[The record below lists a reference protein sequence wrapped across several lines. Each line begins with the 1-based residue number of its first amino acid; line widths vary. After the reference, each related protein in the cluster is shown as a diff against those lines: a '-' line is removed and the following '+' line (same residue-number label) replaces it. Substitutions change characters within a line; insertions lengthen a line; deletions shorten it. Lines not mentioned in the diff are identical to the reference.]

1 MLWISLAVVRYLL
14 DFSRC
19 LLDFPRHLTP
29 SSPDCPPLIG
39 IERRLT
45 LTVVVLLVLA
55 TEVLEVLVLE
65 VLALVVSEVVVVTV
79 MLTLRSPPVNQMTG
93 TQAADLQ
100 PPIIIIILHQS
111 SNARYKA

>member
-45 LTVVVLLVLA
+45 SRLVVVLLVLA
-55 TEVLEVLVLE
+55 REVLEVLVLE
-65 VLALVVSEVVVVTV
+65 VLALVVSEVVVTV
-79 MLTLRSPPVNQMTG
+79 LSAVSP
-93 TQAADLQ
+93 
-100 PPIIIIILHQS
+100 S
-111 SNARYKA
+111 E